1 MPKKTAKTPARHAR
15 SVSKR
20 RVLSPSTIIDKAV
33 SLADAEGADGL
44 SMRRLASALGVE
56 AMSLYN
62 HVQSKD
68 ELLTH
73 MTELVWSAVYLPR
86 PDREWQTEM
95 RLRYLSARTV
105 VLAHPWVAK
114 LIESRRSGPTLLAAT
129 NAVVGCLRAGGFPIH
144 LAYRALLVLDSYLY
158 GFAFQEV
165 SWPHQR
171 SELPRVVDDMLPEVP
186 EADYPHLVELMGYV
200 ARTTAGPPTTRS
212 PLEYRAEFEF
222 GLDLLLQGFHQALI
236 RERGS
241 AAGSEDA
248 LCSQQMPK
256 RTNQR

>member
-1 MPKKTAKTPARHAR
+1 MPTRTAKSPARKTR

-20 RVLSPSTIIDKAV
+20 AALSPSAIIDEAIV
-33 SLADAEGADGL
+33 LADAEGAEVL

-68 ELLTH
+68 ELLTR
-73 MTELVWSAVYLPR
+73 MTDQVWAAVYLPR
-86 PDREWQTEM
+86 QDREWQTEI

-114 LIESRRSGPTLLAAT
+114 LIESRRSGAALLAAT

-144 LAYRALLVLDSYLY
+144 LAYRALLVFDSYLY

-171 SELPRVVDDMLPEVP
+171 SELPQVVEDMLPDVP
-186 EADYPHLVELMGYV
+186 EAEYPHLVELMAYV

-222 GLDLLLQGFHQALI
+222 GLDLLLQGFHQTLM
-236 RERGS
+236 RELGL
-241 AAGSEDA
+241 AAGTGDA
-248 LCSQQMPK
+248 LWLQQMPK
-256 RTNQR
+256 RRDQG